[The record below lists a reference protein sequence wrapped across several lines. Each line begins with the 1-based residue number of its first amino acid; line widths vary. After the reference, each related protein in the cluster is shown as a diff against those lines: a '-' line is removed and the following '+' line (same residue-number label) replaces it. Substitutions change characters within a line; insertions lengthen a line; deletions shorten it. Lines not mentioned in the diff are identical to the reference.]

1 MTEQLRSALDADVV
15 KITLRVAALIA
26 IPWGAWVT
34 KSLIDLHKF
43 QHFGGRFTAED
54 AYRLELRL
62 DRRFDALPPADW
74 RMRIETIEKELR
86 ERP

>member
-1 MTEQLRSALDADVV
+1 MTEQLRSALDSDFVEV
-15 KITLRVAALIA
+15 TLRIAALIA

-34 KSLIDLHKF
+34 KSLIDLNS
-43 QHFGGRFTAED
+43 GGQFSSED

-74 RMRIETIEKELR
+74 RMRIENMETELR
-86 ERP
+86 ELRRP